1 MTHQV
6 PLNSLNTSV
15 CSQKSILSH
24 SSQAI
29 KPASKLFATDPVIE
43 MPRVLEPFRFVL
55 IAVAGWMNQRQ
66 LQIIITLARRIG
78 FFASNFHFTMSRC
91 RPFIAS
97 TKLLLSVLF
106 PGGVCTA
113 PVRRPWRPLLQVAV
127 ALPLPLAR
135 APPRWNGEGQ
145 RSSDHRRSS
154 LAVARIQ
161 RRWRN
166 LALRPPSNTHKRV

>member
-1 MTHQV
+1 MTAL
-6 PLNSLNTSV
+6 PER
-15 CSQKSILSH
+15 
-24 SSQAI
+24 A
-29 KPASKLFATDPVIE
+29 
-43 MPRVLEPFRFVL
+43 
-55 IAVAGWMNQRQ
+55 
-66 LQIIITLARRIG
+66 
-78 FFASNFHFTMSRC
+78 FASDEVFAEHRA
-91 RPFIAS
+91 FIAS

-135 APPRWNGEGQ
+135 APPRRNGEGQ

-166 LALRPPSNTHKRV
+166 LALRPPPNTHKR